1 MKDLDDRYLEC
12 DALPDPEDEKDLHTF
27 IEVWGVESDKT
38 LEDCVKN
45 WQAGEEVIRRINCSL
60 AEARIS
66 HDQRK
71 TEWYQAKIDAIR
83 DISQQKCAHITLEF
97 LSAVENYTKI
107 DPIEEELKM
116 LAKQA
121 QEADGMGGVKK
132 EKKKEKQVGKV
143 MGRWLK

>member
-1 MKDLDDRYLEC
+1 MKEMDDQYLEC
-12 DALPDPEDEKDLHTF
+12 DPLPDPEDEKDLHTF
-27 IEVWGVESDKT
+27 IEVWGVESEKT

-45 WQAGEEVIRRINCSL
+45 WQAGEDVVRRINCAL

-71 TEWYQAKIDAIR
+71 TEWYQARIAAIR
-83 DISQQKCAHITLEF
+83 DIAQQKCAHVTLEF
-97 LSAVENYTKI
+97 LSSVENYTEI
-107 DPIEEELKM
+107 DPVEEDYKN
-116 LAKQA
+116 LAKQG
-121 QEADGMGGVKK
+121 QEDGTEGVKK